1 MAHGIQNKTSTCYIS
16 YWHIYPKCRNI
27 WFTIERNE
35 KIQVWK
41 ARVRKKEIFL
51 PRIRFGLNIGHRA
64 VKLHKAAKRVPFR
77 IHRFNQIMLV
87 RAALWSMEVE
97 TKRTKP
103 KDTES
108 WHFLLRV
115 KKVPWR
121 KQICI
126 NSLRACR
133 SLKKNACIPGC
144 CNNWRIKGHI
154 EHSHREPKI
163 DHFQHPMPQA
173 KILSAWL
180 CQSTYNATCLK

>member
-103 KDTES
+103 
-108 WHFLLRV
+108 
-115 KKVPWR
+115 
-121 KQICI
+121 
-126 NSLRACR
+126 
-133 SLKKNACIPGC
+133 LKKILNLGIFFYA
-144 CNNWRIKGHI
+144 WKKYH
-154 EHSHREPKI
+154 EEESKFASTVYVHA
-163 DHFQHPMPQA
+163 DHWKRMPAYQA
-173 KILSAWL
+173 AVI
-180 CQSTYNATCLK
+180 TGG